1 MKINQSTPLFS
12 IITVCR
18 NSEKTIE
25 QTIKSVL
32 GQTVQ
37 NLEYI
42 IIDGASDD
50 NTLSIINKYR
60 DQIDVVISE
69 ADAGIYDAMNKGIAL
84 SKGEVIGIIN
94 SDDWYEPNTL
104 ELVAEAYEKSDKRKV
119 IHGLC
124 KYYENGREGKILG
137 YHHDVIPNMMIAH
150 PTVFVPSFLYD
161 RFGDFNIEFNVSA
174 DYELM
179 LRFFTNTVQ
188 FSRIE
193 RVLAN
198 FRSGGISDIKSSKAD
213 VAKIQ
218 LLHGQINLTRY
229 RIKSIRICLQSFKKS
244 ISMYF
249 YRIIFHNDWR

>member
-25 QTIKSVL
+25 RTIKSVL
-32 GQTVQ
+32 GQTFK

-50 NTLSIINKYR
+50 NTLNIVNKYR

-69 ADAGIYDAMNKGIAL
+69 ADSGIYDAMNKGIAL

-94 SDDWYEPNTL
+94 SDDWYEPSTL
-104 ELVAEAYEKSDKRKV
+104 GLAANAIKNLNSPAV

-124 KYYENGREGKILG
+124 KYYEGGKEGKILG
-137 YHHDVIPNMMIAH
+137 YNHDVLKTHNIAH
-150 PTVFVPSFLYD
+150 PTCFVPSVFYKKYGSF
-161 RFGDFNIEFNVSA
+161 RTEFFISA
-174 DYELM
+174 DYELL
-179 LRFFTNTVQ
+179 LRLYLNDVPFF
-188 FSRIE
+188 RIE

-198 FRSGGISDIKSSKAD
+198 FSSGGITSKFRLND
-213 VAKIQ
+213 DKTEIH
-218 LLHGQINLTRY
+218 LLHNLISKKRY
-229 RIKSIRICLQSFKKS
+229 RIRKTRKKFKRIKNKLIEAIYKLLK
-244 ISMYF
+244 
-249 YRIIFHNDWR
+249 

>member
-1 MKINQSTPLFS
+1 MKTNQSTPFFS

-32 GQTVQ
+32 GQTFK

-69 ADAGIYDAMNKGIAL
+69 ADDGIYDAMNKGIAL

-94 SDDWYEPNTL
+94 SDDWYEANSL

-119 IHGLC
+119 FHGLC
-124 KYYENGREGKILG
+124 KYYENGREGKILA
-137 YHHDVIPNMMIAH
+137 YHHDVIPKMMIAH
-150 PTVFVPSFLYD
+150 PTVFVPSFLYEK
-161 RFGDFNIEFNVSA
+161 FGVFNVEYKVSA
-174 DYELM
+174 DYELI
-179 LRFFTNTVQ
+179 LRFFTKGVQ
-188 FSRIE
+188 FYRIE

-198 FRSGGISDIKSSKAD
+198 FRSGGISDGKSSKAD
-213 VAKIQ
+213 IAKIQ
-218 LLHGQINLTRY
+218 LLHGQISLARY
-229 RIKSIRICLQSFKKS
+229 RIKLMRIFLQSFKKLILS
-244 ISMYF
+244 RF
-249 YRIIFHNDWR
+249 R